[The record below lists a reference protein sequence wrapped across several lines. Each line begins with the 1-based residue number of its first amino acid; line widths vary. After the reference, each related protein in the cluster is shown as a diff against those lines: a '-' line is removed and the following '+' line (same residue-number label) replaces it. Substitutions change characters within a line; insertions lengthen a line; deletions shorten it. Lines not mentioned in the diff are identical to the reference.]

1 MKTPLPS
8 PSPHTRGFTLMET
21 VVAVGIV
28 GILLAI
34 FIAMFIPAK
43 QMVRAALTRQESE
56 RIENA
61 LRTEL
66 SILHPHEQAMAGT
79 AKSTFGNYVNAF
91 DKAFY
96 WMQKTKSPSTA
107 IVLYTYRADLKRKQ
121 RVDGTYPPVS
131 ADKSVPGKNSVVT
144 TTACLMNDPVRKHD
158 FRFAVGPVFLVRMTQ
173 LLPQQNGSYKL
184 AREAG
189 AISSPKGHKIES
201 PDRYFSDQPENPWG
215 ANVMYR
221 ADFYL
226 MNPPNADRF
235 RKRGWAQL
243 GQPVFSRNL
252 SFRR

>member
-1 MKTPLPS
+1 MNATSSLS
-8 PSPHTRGFTLMET
+8 RRRGFTLMET

-66 SILHPHEQAMAGT
+66 AMLHPHEQALVGT

-91 DKAFY
+91 DKAYY
-96 WMQKTKSPSTA
+96 WMQRTKSPSTA
-107 IVLYTYRADLKRKQ
+107 IVLYTYRADLNRAQ
-121 RVDGTYPPVS
+121 RADGSFPPAS
-131 ADKSVPGKNSVVT
+131 GDKSVPGMNSVVT
-144 TTACLMNDPVRKHD
+144 STACLMNDPVRKNDLRH
-158 FRFAVGPVFLVRMTQ
+158 AVGPVFLVRMTQ
-173 LLPQQNGSYKL
+173 LLPQADGSYKL
-184 AREAG
+184 SREPG
-189 AISSPKGHKIES
+189 VISSPKGHKIES
-201 PDRYFSDQPENPWG
+201 PDRFFSDQPENPWG

-226 MNPPNADRF
+226 MNPPNADRY
-235 RKRGWAQL
+235 KKKTWAQL

>member
-1 MKTPLPS
+1 MKTTS
-8 PSPHTRGFTLMET
+8 SCSAHTRRGFTLMET

-66 SILHPHEQAMAGT
+66 AILHPHEQAIAGT
-79 AKSTFGNYVNAF
+79 SKSTFGNYVNAF
-91 DKAFY
+91 DKAYY

-121 RVDGTYPPVS
+121 RADGTYPPVS
-131 ADKSVPGKNSVVT
+131 GDKSVPGKDSVVT
-144 TTACLMNDPVRKHD
+144 TTACLLNDPLRKND
-158 FRFAVGPVFLVRMTQ
+158 FRYAVGPVFLVRMTQ
-173 LLPQQNGSYKL
+173 LLPQQNGTFKL
-184 AREAG
+184 SREPG

-201 PDRYFSDQPENPWG
+201 PDRYYSDQPENPWG

-235 RKRGWAQL
+235 KKRTWAQL

>member
-1 MKTPLPS
+1 MNASSTSSRP
-8 PSPHTRGFTLMET
+8 RGFTLMET

-56 RIENA
+56 RIEHA

-66 SILHPHEQAMAGT
+66 SMLHPHEQALGDT
-79 AKSTFGNYVNAF
+79 AKSSFGNYVNAF
-91 DKAFY
+91 DKAYY
-96 WMQKTKSPSTA
+96 WMQRTKSPSTA
-107 IVLYTYRADLKRKQ
+107 IVLYTYRADLNRKQ
-121 RVDGTYPPVS
+121 RADGTFPPAS
-131 ADKSVPGKNSVVT
+131 GDKSVPGQNSVVT
-144 TTACLMNDPVRKHD
+144 TTACLMNDPVRKNDLRH
-158 FRFAVGPVFLVRMTQ
+158 AVGPVFVVRMTQ
-173 LLPQQNGSYKL
+173 LLPQANGTFKL
-184 AREAG
+184 AREPG
-189 AISSPKGHKIES
+189 TISSPKGHPVTS

-226 MNPPNADRF
+226 MNPPNADRYK
-235 RKRGWAQL
+235 KRTWAQL